1 MNVAS
6 SQPRSGGRGRAQWA
20 HTFSNLLYH
29 VVFGTKYREPS
40 IDAAFRA
47 DLHAYLGGIVRELH
61 GSALIVNGTADH
73 VHGLLKFPP
82 AVAVADAIRVIKTNS
97 SKWVHEK
104 HRRGKFAWQS
114 GYSAFSVSESGAAA
128 VRTYIERQEE
138 HHRTRSF
145 ADEYLEFLEK
155 HRVAYDLKY
164 VFE

>member
-1 MNVAS
+1 MDVATKS
-6 SQPRSGGRGRAQWA
+6 AAERRKRESHLA

-29 VVFGTKYREPS
+29 VVFGTKDREPS
-40 IDAAFRA
+40 IDAELRS

-61 GSALIVNGTADH
+61 GTAVIINGTADH
-73 VHGLLKFPP
+73 VHALLKFPP
-82 AVAVADAIRVIKTNS
+82 AVALADAIRVIKTNS
-97 SKWVHEK
+97 SKWVHQK
-104 HRRGKFAWQS
+104 HRRGKFAWQA

-145 ADEYLEFLEK
+145 TDEYLEFLKK